1 MDPVSAIG
9 VAAGVIAFI
18 DFAWNL
24 AAGAHKLGQSVS
36 DSGSI
41 ADDTHVLTIIGD
53 LQAVSAGLRVLDRRA
68 ANYEFP
74 AHLPALNVI
83 SEDCSEIAAKLLAA
97 LKRLQSSNTDHVW
110 RKLKIQWMR
119 MREEEKLQDMVEKLR
134 DYRLQII
141 VRLNLILRCQL
152 RGLRLAL
159 LFKWMLIRLLF
170 QRSTMLPSVPSRTA

>member
-24 AAGAHKLGQSVS
+24 ATGAHKLGQSAS
-36 DSGSI
+36 NLDCCSI
-41 ADDTHVLTIIGD
+41 ADDTHVLTIIDD

-68 ANYEFP
+68 ANYEFS
-74 AHLPALNVI
+74 AHLPALNAI
-83 SEDCSEIAAKLLAA
+83 SENCSEIAVKLLAA
-97 LKRLQSSNTDHVW
+97 LKRLQSSNTDRVW

-141 VRLNLILRCQL
+141 VRLNLILR
-152 RGLRLAL
+152 
-159 LFKWMLIRLLF
+159 
-170 QRSTMLPSVPSRTA
+170 